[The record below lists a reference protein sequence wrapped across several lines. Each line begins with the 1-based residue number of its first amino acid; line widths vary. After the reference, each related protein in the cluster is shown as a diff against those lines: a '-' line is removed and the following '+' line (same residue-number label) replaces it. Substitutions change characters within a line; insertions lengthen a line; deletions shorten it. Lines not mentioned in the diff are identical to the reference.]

1 MLSNHGTGAGLI
13 KVRAETQRM
22 RQWHSDAEGSPV
34 KAHGLAEAGVANHCQ
49 ADKVAYL
56 TLTGSFPPMLKHPGF
71 VAILAYDGLCT
82 FEFGIAVELFG
93 LPRPEF
99 DFPWYQH
106 RIVSA
111 DPSPITVS
119 EGIQI
124 VSNFG
129 LDSLSDAQTIIIPGW
144 RNREE
149 QPPQALLDALCEA
162 YHRGA
167 RLLSICSGVFVL
179 AAAGLL
185 NGKRATTHWRYTG
198 ELAARY
204 PGITV
209 DPNVLYVDSGQI
221 ITSAGSAAG
230 IDACLH
236 LICRDYGTHIANIVA
251 RRLVMAP
258 QRSGG
263 QIQFIPSPV
272 AQKPR
277 DEIAPVLEWALQN
290 LHSALSVKQLAA
302 RALMS
307 ERTFLRRF
315 TEAMGTTPKA
325 WLLQARMNLA
335 RELLEKNHLLNE
347 HIMESCGFGSMESF
361 RAAFRK
367 SVGISPSSYRK
378 KFGGISREPVSNPG
392 SPHPADLP
400 H

>member
-1 MLSNHGTGAGLI
+1 
-13 KVRAETQRM
+13 
-22 RQWHSDAEGSPV
+22 
-34 KAHGLAEAGVANHCQ
+34 
-49 ADKVAYL
+49 
-56 TLTGSFPPMLKHPGF
+56 MLKHPGL
-71 VAILAYDGLCT
+71 VAILAYDGLCA
-82 FEFGIAVELFG
+82 FEFGIAMEVFG
-93 LPRPEF
+93 LHRPEF

-106 RIVSA
+106 RIVSV
-111 DPSPITVS
+111 DPSPIKVS

-124 VSNFG
+124 VSDFG
-129 LDSLSDAQTIIIPGW
+129 LDSLSEAQTIIIPGW
-144 RNREE
+144 RNRDEK
-149 QPPQALLDALCEA
+149 PPQALLDALFDA

-198 ELAARY
+198 ELAAQY
-204 PGITV
+204 SEITV

-236 LICRDYGTHIANIVA
+236 LICRDYGAHIANMVA

-258 QRSGG
+258 HRSGG

-272 AQKPR
+272 ALKPR

-290 LHSALSVKQLAA
+290 LDGALSVRQMAD

-315 TEAMGTTPKA
+315 KEAMGTTPKA

-335 RELLEKNHLLNE
+335 RELLENNHLPNE
-347 HIMESCGFGSMESF
+347 HVMEYCGFGSMESF

-367 SVGISPSSYRK
+367 SVGVSLSSYRK
-378 KFGGISREPVSNPG
+378 LFGSMTTES
-392 SPHPADLP
+392 ADTGALGG
-400 H
+400 